1 MVTKTSYIYPPAA
14 YLVQCER
21 TGFNGK
27 TYADAI
33 DYLMVVMKERDICAS
48 QIDNIREWQNKNQVP
63 IKP

>member
-1 MVTKTSYIYPPAA
+1 M
-14 YLVQCER
+14 VQCER

-48 QIDNIREWQNKNQVP
+48 QIDNIREWRNKNQVP